1 MALIAAHNASIQ
13 DRRETLIVA
22 AALLVTAIATAG
34 FALVRGTGGVYAP
47 QLLEWQVSAF
57 KDLGADDQTIHSS
70 LSVAAEDIG
79 SLNFDFGDWPKPEE
93 LDKLLISPFYKDDFW
108 KQHGSVQWRQ
118 LNAADFNR
126 GGDTSYLGTGGTS
139 PGQSA
144 YLLIFRHRH
153 IGSAYTNQ
161 TEIWVHRDVNA
172 GPPELYRAEDLAK
185 AGWRQVISY
194 SGADEAAHQK
204 GH

>member
-1 MALIAAHNASIQ
+1 MAMIMADNASAH
-13 DRRETLIVA
+13 DRSETLLVA
-22 AALLVTAIATAG
+22 ATLVIAVIATAG
-34 FALVRGTGGVYAP
+34 FALMRGTGGVYAP
-47 QLLEWQVSAF
+47 ELLEWQVSAF
-57 KDLGADDQTIHSS
+57 NGLGADDQAIHSS

-79 SLNFDFGDWPKPEE
+79 SLNFDFGDWPKPDE
-93 LDKLLISPFYKDDFW
+93 LNKLLIPPFYTDDFW
-108 KQHGSVQWRQ
+108 KEHGGVRWQQ

-126 GGDTSYLGTGGTS
+126 GGDTSYLGTHGTA

-161 TEIWVHRDVNA
+161 TEIWVHRNVDA
-172 GPPELYRAEDLAK
+172 GPPDLYRAEDLAK
-185 AGWRQVISY
+185 AGWRQVVAY